1 MRTIDDTEQMMN
13 IAKTK
18 KKAIVIGG
26 GLLGLECARG
36 LLDQGMEVTV
46 LHLAEWLMEMQLD
59 RKAGNMLKADLE
71 KQGMKLKMQANTT
84 EILGEDDVEG
94 VKLADGREIGRL
106 SCYGSRYTT
115 IHRSGPKMGLDV
127 DGGIVCRMM

>member
-1 MRTIDDTEQMMN
+1 
-13 IAKTK
+13 
-18 KKAIVIGG
+18 
-26 GLLGLECARG
+26 
-36 LLDQGMEVTV
+36 MEVTV

-71 KQGMKLKMQANTT
+71 KQGMKFEMQANTT

-94 VKLADGREIGRL
+94 VGDMDARLGRL

-115 IHRSGPKMGLDV
+115 IHRSSQR
-127 DGGIVCRMM
+127 IRSRC

>member
-1 MRTIDDTEQMMN
+1 FATGSKAFVIPVPGSTLPSVIGWRTIDDTEQMMN

-18 KKAIVIGG
+18 KQAIVIGG

-59 RKAGNMLKADLE
+59 RKDGNMLKADLE
-71 KQGMKLKMQANTT
+71 KQGMTFERAVKVSIGSIVAFFTRSIAQA
-84 EILGEDDVEG
+84 I
-94 VKLADGREIGRL
+94 IMF
-106 SCYGSRYTT
+106 
-115 IHRSGPKMGLDV
+115 IM
-127 DGGIVCRMM
+127 IVWFF

>member
-1 MRTIDDTEQMMN
+1 
-13 IAKTK
+13 
-18 KKAIVIGG
+18 
-26 GLLGLECARG
+26 
-36 LLDQGMEVTV
+36 MEVTV

-71 KQGMKLKMQANTT
+71 KQGMKFEMQANTT

-94 VKLADGREIGRL
+94 VNWLMDARFRQT

-115 IHRSGPKMGLDV
+115 IHEV
-127 DGGIVCRMM
+127 A